1 MMTRWLLVAAWC
13 LAPSQP
19 PSFAQPA
26 LTQSSRKSA
35 RVADGRIA
43 DEIVRLRTEWAKN
56 LRAKQLDQIAA
67 LYAPDAVYL
76 LPSGARVTGRPAIR
90 DICKKIMD
98 NFTSEI
104 TFQSRASDHSGD
116 LAYDSGEYRESL
128 VKLSDQTKAE
138 VQGNYVMIFRRQ
150 PDGTWLIAEQMWTL
164 VTPGSE

>member
-1 MMTRWLLVAAWC
+1 MVRRWLLVAACC
-13 LAPSQP
+13 LLASHQSTFAPL
-19 PSFAQPA
+19 A
-26 LTQSSRKSA
+26 LTQSQRKA
-35 RVADGRIA
+35 TRVA
-43 DEIVRLRTEWAKN
+43 DEIVRLRTEWAKD
-56 LRAKQLDQIAA
+56 LRAKQLDQIAS

-104 TFQSRASDHSGD
+104 TFQSLASDHSGD

-128 VKLSDQTKAE
+128 VKLSDQTSAE

>member
-1 MMTRWLLVAAWC
+1 MVRRWLLVAACC
-13 LAPSQP
+13 LIASHQSTFAPRTLAQSQ
-19 PSFAQPA
+19 
-26 LTQSSRKSA
+26 RKAA
-35 RVADGRIA
+35 RVA
-43 DEIVRLRTEWAKN
+43 DEIVRLRTEWAKD
-56 LRAKQLDQIAA
+56 LRAKQLDQIAS

-104 TFQSRASDHSGD
+104 TFQSLASDHSGD

-128 VKLSDQTKAE
+128 VKISEQTSAE

>member
-1 MMTRWLLVAAWC
+1 MVCRWLLVAACC
-13 LAPSQP
+13 LIASHQP
-19 PSFAQPA
+19 TLAQRA
-26 LTQSSRKSA
+26 LAQSPRKAA
-35 RVADGRIA
+35 RVA
-43 DEIVRLRTEWAKN
+43 DEIVRLRTEWAKD
-56 LRAKQLDQIAA
+56 LRAKQLDQIAT

-98 NFTSEI
+98 HFTSEI
-104 TFQSRASDHSGD
+104 TFQSLASDHSGD

>member
-1 MMTRWLLVAAWC
+1 MVSRWMLVAACC
-13 LAPSQP
+13 LVASHQL
-19 PSFAQPA
+19 SLGQRA
-26 LTQSSRKSA
+26 LAQSSRKGA
-35 RVADGRIA
+35 RVP
-43 DEIVRLRTEWAKN
+43 DEIVRLRTEWAKD

-90 DICKKIMD
+90 DVCKKIMD

-104 TFQSRASDHSGD
+104 KFESLASDHSGD
-116 LAYDSGEYRESL
+116 LAYDSGEYREAL
-128 VKLSDQTKAE
+128 IKLSDQTKAE
-138 VQGNYVMIFRRQ
+138 VQGNYVMIFKRQ

>member
-1 MMTRWLLVAAWC
+1 VRRWLLVAACC
-13 LAPSQP
+13 LIASHQPTFAPYAL
-19 PSFAQPA
+19 AQN
-26 LTQSSRKSA
+26 QRKAA
-35 RVADGRIA
+35 RVA
-43 DEIVRLRTEWAKN
+43 DEIVRLRTEWAKD
-56 LRAKQLDQIAA
+56 LRAKQLDQIAS

-90 DICKKIMD
+90 DVCKKIMD

-104 TFQSRASDHSGD
+104 TFQSLASDHSGD
-116 LAYDSGEYRESL
+116 LSYDSCEYRESL
-128 VKLSDQTKAE
+128 VKLSDQTSAE

>member
-1 MMTRWLLVAAWC
+1 MVSRSLLVAACC
-13 LAPSQP
+13 LVASHQLA
-19 PSFAQPA
+19 FAQRA
-26 LTQSSRKSA
+26 LAQSPRKAA
-35 RVADGRIA
+35 RVAD
-43 DEIVRLRTEWAKN
+43 EIVHLRAEWAKD

-90 DICKKIMD
+90 EACKKIMD

-104 TFQSRASDHSGD
+104 TFESLASDHSGD
-116 LAYDSGEYRESL
+116 LAYDSGEYHESL
-128 VKLSDQTKAE
+128 IKLSDQTRAE
-138 VQGNYVMIFRRQ
+138 VQGNYMMVLKRQ

>member
-1 MMTRWLLVAAWC
+1 MTSRWLLVAAC
-13 LAPSQP
+13 YLVASQP
-19 PSFAQPA
+19 PAFAQRA
-26 LTQSSRKSA
+26 FTQNSRKPP
-35 RVADGRIA
+35 RVA

-76 LPSGARVTGRPAIR
+76 LPSGARVSGRPAIR

-104 TFQSRASDHSGD
+104 TFQSLASDHSGD

-138 VQGNYVMIFRRQ
+138 VQGNYVMIFKRQ